1 MPSQA
6 KFKPSALS
14 HSMHL
19 IFKMQGFP
27 KLICGGFLISSCI
40 SVACA
45 QEKITELAKNE
56 ALESSTTQLEAKTV
70 AETISPQPQ
79 LDSALQTVSTPEQDS
94 LAALKQQEQA
104 ANQIEELKPIQLEDN
119 LEDLPTMTVDQGMA
133 DEIFRVAEEAKK
145 EAQNSRDNA
154 AKTPDVL
161 VNDVAQLNSWKSL
174 RLLSILTN

>member
-70 AETISPQPQ
+70 VEIKINSKHNAI
-79 LDSALQTVSTPEQDS
+79 
-94 LAALKQQEQA
+94 
-104 ANQIEELKPIQLEDN
+104 
-119 LEDLPTMTVDQGMA
+119 
-133 DEIFRVAEEAKK
+133 EIFFFIK
-145 EAQNSRDNA
+145 
-154 AKTPDVL
+154 
-161 VNDVAQLNSWKSL
+161 
-174 RLLSILTN
+174 I

>member
-45 QEKITELAKNE
+45 QEK
-56 ALESSTTQLEAKTV
+56 
-70 AETISPQPQ
+70 
-79 LDSALQTVSTPEQDS
+79 
-94 LAALKQQEQA
+94 
-104 ANQIEELKPIQLEDN
+104 
-119 LEDLPTMTVDQGMA
+119 
-133 DEIFRVAEEAKK
+133 
-145 EAQNSRDNA
+145 SRA
-154 AKTPDVL
+154 G
-161 VNDVAQLNSWKSL
+161 
-174 RLLSILTN
+174 

>member
-45 QEKITELAKNE
+45 QEQITKLAKNE
-56 ALESSTTQLEAKTV
+56 AMESPATHLEAKTV
-70 AETISPQPQ
+70 AVNTPAQPQ
-79 LDSALQTVSTPEQDS
+79 LDSEPQTVSVPQQDS

-145 EAQNSRDNA
+145 EGQIS
-154 AKTPDVL
+154 
-161 VNDVAQLNSWKSL
+161 
-174 RLLSILTN
+174 